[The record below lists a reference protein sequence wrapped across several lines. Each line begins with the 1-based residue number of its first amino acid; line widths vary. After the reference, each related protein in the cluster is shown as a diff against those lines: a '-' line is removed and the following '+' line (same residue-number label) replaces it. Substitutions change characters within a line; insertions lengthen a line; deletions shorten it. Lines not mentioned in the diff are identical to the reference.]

1 MALTLKSPL
10 SLRNSIQAS
19 EATGEERLMRQKFA
33 KNRSLSKAAL
43 SLVAMLFFLVAGAL
57 GSAYVGAK
65 LMVKYQID
73 AACCN
78 LSPQRSVFVS
88 VKEKLGLVRF
98 YSQMGQDK
106 WVSEAVFPGV
116 RDGFFVDVGSG
127 DGDVTSN
134 TQALEEKG
142 WRGICIDAFPR
153 RMETRTCQVVKAV
166 VFSEAG
172 KRVKFWAGGDWGGII
187 DPLALTKDPFGIT
200 KEKMQANEH
209 PTIELTTET
218 LGDILDRARAPRFI
232 HYMSMDIEGG
242 EVPAL
247 KGFPF
252 DKYQIGALTVE
263 HNFFEPKRSDIKAL
277 MEDHGYQRVWTS
289 DRDDFYVPAS
299 P

>member
-1 MALTLKSPL
+1 
-10 SLRNSIQAS
+10 
-19 EATGEERLMRQKFA
+19 
-33 KNRSLSKAAL
+33 
-43 SLVAMLFFLVAGAL
+43 
-57 GSAYVGAK
+57 
-65 LMVKYQID
+65 VKYQID

-78 LSPQRSVFVS
+78 LSPQRSIFVS

-127 DGDVTSN
+127 EGTLISN
-134 TQALEEKG
+134 TKSLEEKG
-142 WRGICIDAFPR
+142 WTGICIDAFPR
-153 RMETRTCQVVKAV
+153 GMENRTCQVVKAV

-187 DPLALTKDPFGIT
+187 DNVSKSN
-200 KEKMQANEH
+200 MQAYEA
-209 PTIELTTET
+209 PTVERTTET
-218 LGDILDRARAPRFI
+218 LGDILDRAKAPRFI

-252 DKYQIGALTVE
+252 DKYQLGALTVE
-263 HNFFEPKRSDIKAL
+263 HNFLEPKRSEIKAL
-277 MEDHGYQRVWTS
+277 MEDHGYKRVWTS

>member
-1 MALTLKSPL
+1 MVNALKSL
-10 SLRNSIQAS
+10 WSRSHSTGVS
-19 EATGEERLMRQKFA
+19 EVTHEEGLMAPRSHKS
-33 KNRSLSKAAL
+33 RSLSKAARSMIAVL
-43 SLVAMLFFLVAGAL
+43 LVLVAVAL
-57 GSAYVGAK
+57 GSAFIGAK
-65 LMVKYQID
+65 LMVKYQIN

-88 VKEKLGLVRF
+88 VKEKLGLARF

-127 DGDVTSN
+127 EGTFMSN
-134 TQALEEKG
+134 TKALEEKG

-153 RMETRTCQVVKAV
+153 RMENRTCQVVRAV

-172 KRVKFWAGGDWGGII
+172 KRVKFLAALDWGGII
-187 DPLALTKDPFGIT
+187 DDSFGIS
-200 KEKMQANEH
+200 KDREPGAPIVEF
-209 PTIELTTET
+209 TTVT
-218 LGDILDRARAPRFI
+218 LGDILDRAKAPRFI

-252 DKYQIGALTVE
+252 DKYQLGALTVE
-263 HNFFEPKRSDIKAL
+263 HNFGEPKRSDIKGL
-277 MEDHGYQRVWTS
+277 MESHGYKRVWTS

>member
-43 SLVAMLFFLVAGAL
+43 SLVAMLFFLVAVAL
-57 GSAYVGAK
+57 GSAYVGTK

-187 DPLALTKDPFGIT
+187 DASFTRATTPPYEAPIV
-200 KEKMQANEH
+200 
-209 PTIELTTET
+209 ELTTET
-218 LGDILDRARAPRFI
+218 LGDILDRVKAPRFI

-252 DKYQIGALTVE
+252 DKYQLGALTVE
-263 HNFFEPKRSDIKAL
+263 HNFFEPKRSEIKAL
-277 MEDHGYQRVWTS
+277 MEDHGYKRVWTS